1 MYYAAL
7 AGIILIFLWRM
18 AAGFRKGMV
27 QEIISLIAMA
37 AAGVCVF
44 LIIGAVGSFMDQ
56 EIGSLIQIVAV
67 LIAVCLAYR
76 LVNLLFISLKLISK
90 LPIVKGLDKV
100 LGAVVGF
107 AEAGILV
114 GFLVQIIKN
123 WGIMHL

>member
-76 LVNLLFISLKLISK
+76 LVNLLFVSLKLISK
-90 LPIVKGLDKV
+90 LPIGKGLDKV

-114 GFLVQIIKN
+114 RFLVQIIKN

>member
-18 AAGFRKGMV
+18 AAGFRKGIV

-76 LVNLLFISLKLISK
+76 LVNLLFVSLKLISK

-114 GFLVQIIKN
+114 RFLVQIIKN

>member
-76 LVNLLFISLKLISK
+76 LVNLLFVSLKLISK

>member
-76 LVNLLFISLKLISK
+76 LVNLLFVSLKLISK

-114 GFLVQIIKN
+114 RFLVQIIKN

>member
-7 AGIILIFLWRM
+7 AGIILIFLWRI

>member
-107 AEAGILV
+107 AEAVILV

>member
-76 LVNLLFISLKLISK
+76 LVNLLFVSLKLISK
-90 LPIVKGLDKV
+90 RPIVKGLDKV

-114 GFLVQIIKN
+114 RFLVQIIKN

>member
-76 LVNLLFISLKLISK
+76 LVNLLFVSLKLISK

-114 GFLVQIIKN
+114 RFLVQIIKN
-123 WGIMHL
+123 WGLMHL

>member
-1 MYYAAL
+1 MYSAAL

-76 LVNLLFISLKLISK
+76 LVNLLFVSLKLISK

-114 GFLVQIIKN
+114 RFLVQIIKN

>member
-7 AGIILIFLWRM
+7 AGIIIIFIWRI
-18 AAGFRKGMV
+18 AAGFKKGMV
-27 QEIISLIAMA
+27 REIISLIAMA

-44 LIIGAVGSFMDQ
+44 LIIGAVGSYLDQ
-56 EIGSLIQIVAV
+56 EIGRLIQIMAV

-76 LVNLLFISLKLISK
+76 LVNLLFVSLKLISK
-90 LPIVKGLDKV
+90 LPVVKGLDKM

-107 AEAGILV
+107 VEAGILV
-114 GFLVQIIKN
+114 GLFVQIIKN

>member
-114 GFLVQIIKN
+114 RFLVQIIKN